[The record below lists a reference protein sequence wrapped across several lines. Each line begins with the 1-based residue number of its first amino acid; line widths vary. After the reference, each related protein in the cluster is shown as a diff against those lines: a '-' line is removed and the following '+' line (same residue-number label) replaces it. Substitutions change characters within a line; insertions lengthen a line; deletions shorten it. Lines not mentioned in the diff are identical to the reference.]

1 MSAAAKEDD
10 LSDLLVVA
18 NRAAGG
24 EPDRLDSAVRTLRA
38 AVDGD
43 VTVARTE
50 SPDELDGVLDDLGGR
65 TLVVAGGDGSVHL
78 VVQRLW
84 QRSPGAL
91 RRVTVG
97 LVPLGTGNDLARGLG
112 LPLAPDEAARVVAA
126 GRARQLDLL
135 VADDGQVVVNAV
147 HAGVGAVAARHSGR
161 LKESLGPLAYPV
173 GALVA
178 GVGETGWSLRV
189 TLDGVVVHDGATL
202 MVGVANAPSIGGGTR
217 LCPGARPD
225 DGYLDVV
232 VSSAVERPARLA
244 FGAALRDGTHVHRP
258 DVACLRGRSATI
270 AGDAVHHDV
279 DGEVL
284 GPTASRTYSVVAGAW
299 RLLAS

>member
-1 MSAAAKEDD
+1 M
-10 LSDLLVVA
+10 VA

-24 EPDRLDSAVRTLRA
+24 EPGRLDRALRGLRA
-38 AVDGD
+38 AAGGD
-43 VTVARTE
+43 VAVTRTG
-50 SPDELDGVLDDLGGR
+50 SPDELDEVLADLGDR

-84 QRSPGAL
+84 QRSPEAL
-91 RRVTVG
+91 RDVTLG

-112 LPLAPDEAARVVAA
+112 LPLEPDEAARVVAS
-126 GRARQLDLL
+126 GRVRRLDLL

-147 HAGVGAVAARHSGR
+147 HAGIGAVAAQRSER
-161 LKESLGPLAYPV
+161 LKDSLGPFAYPV
-173 GALVA
+173 GALFA
-178 GVGETGWSLRV
+178 GVGEASWSLRV
-189 TLDGVVVHDGATL
+189 TLDGDVVHDGETL
-202 MVGVANAPSIGGGTR
+202 MVGVANAPSIGGGAR

-244 FGAALRDGTHVHRP
+244 FGAALRDGAHVDRP
-258 DVACLRGRSATI
+258 DVVCLRGRSVTV
-270 AGDAVHHDV
+270 AGDAVRHDV

-284 GPTASRTYSVVAGAW
+284 DPTASRTYRVVPAAW
-299 RLLAS
+299 RLLAG